1 MAKALP
7 GSRVERARGRE
18 AGRLEAGRQEGGQ
31 AVVQEKDASGLNGC
45 SGGEEKA
52 GRNLDITKCSAN

>member
-18 AGRLEAGRQEGGQ
+18 AGRLEGGRQEGWRQGDRKE
-31 AVVQEKDASGLNGC
+31 ARLWSRRKMPVG
-45 SGGEEKA
+45 
-52 GRNLDITKCSAN
+52 